1 MAASGLV
8 LVLFLGELLILGY
21 VLDPQVER
29 AGESPGHRKVRRR
42 ADRGQRLGRV
52 QRVDQHEAG
61 AQVAAAPGGELGE
74 VAQVAMAPGG
84 TGAQRVQLDGESPG
98 TAGRRRSGAASC
110 AGSTRPD
117 HADLTSLARDTSRT
131 GRTGRTGRTNRVA
144 CTGRIGGIAEGGED
158 CRDGFIAHRD
168 FLAAPVPVVMRN
180 SGRLGPPDQLRVRHW
195 SMIAR
200 AELGISG
207 GRP

>member
-1 MAASGLV
+1 M
-8 LVLFLGELLILGY
+8 
-21 VLDPQVER
+21 
-29 AGESPGHRKVRRR
+29 
-42 ADRGQRLGRV
+42 
-52 QRVDQHEAG
+52 QRVDQDEAG
-61 AQVAAAPGGELGE
+61 AEAGRAPGREIGQI
-74 VAQVAMAPGG
+74 AQVAVPPRVP
-84 TGAQRVQLDGESPG
+84 GAQRVQLDGESPG

-110 AGSTRPD
+110 AGITRPD
-117 HADLTSLARDTSRT
+117 HADLTSLARDTS
-131 GRTGRTGRTNRVA
+131 RTGRTGRTNRVA